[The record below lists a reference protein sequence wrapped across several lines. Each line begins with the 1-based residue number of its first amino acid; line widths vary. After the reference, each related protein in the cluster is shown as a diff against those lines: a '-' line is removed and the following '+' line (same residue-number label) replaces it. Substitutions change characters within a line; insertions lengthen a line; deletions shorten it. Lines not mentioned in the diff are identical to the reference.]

1 MHKYLRQLTQISIL
15 NFFFI
20 LGLYFFIQNR
30 AQVPQKK
37 MIEVKQLPSTSSVVI
52 PTLTEKNVPITIF
65 STQAPQKNLF
75 TELSSHNTKSNCWLG
90 VGGHI
95 YDVTTYFGSH
105 PGGDGPIQKYCG
117 TDATIA
123 FQSKDGIGANHSATA
138 YDLLAQYLIQ

>member
-20 LGLYFFIQNR
+20 LGLYFFIQGR
-30 AQVPQKK
+30 TSIPQKKLIEIPQQLPTSSTITPILDKQTVSLSPTQVPQK
-37 MIEVKQLPSTSSVVI
+37 
-52 PTLTEKNVPITIF
+52 
-65 STQAPQKNLF
+65 NLL
-75 TELSSHNTKSNCWLG
+75 TELSSHNTKSDCWL
-90 VGGHI
+90 VVSGHV

-117 TDATIA
+117 TDATVA

-138 YDLLAQYLIQ
+138 YDLLRQYLIQ